1 MSSTYVR
8 FRDRG
13 FEANDS
19 ILEIWLALLV
29 KEIDRL
35 QDVPDWLR
43 ETRDEWHLQ
52 STAGF
57 GFGVIPGLD
66 RFITSEDKLQ
76 TILAIAAR
84 ALRRLEMCGP
94 TISAEE
100 LNSLATGGE
109 GATFTRGVPASEFI
123 RTARYFIKL
132 LEGTLQ
138 PGESDSRFE
147 MKTEGAS

>member
-13 FEANDS
+13 FEASDS
-19 ILEIWLALLV
+19 TLEVLLALLV
-29 KEIDRL
+29 KEIDHLR
-35 QDVPDWLR
+35 DVPDWLR
-43 ETRDEWHLQ
+43 ETRDEWYLQ

-66 RFITSEDKLQ
+66 RFVTSDDRRQ
-76 TILAIAAR
+76 TILRIAAS
-84 ALRRLEMCGP
+84 ALEKLKAYGP
-94 TISAEE
+94 VIPAET
-100 LNSLATGGE
+100 LNSLGTGGE
-109 GATFTRGVPASEFI
+109 GATFTQSAPATEFI

-132 LEGTLQ
+132 LEGTLR

-147 MKTEGAS
+147 MKTEGTS